1 MTTAYQLAG
10 PPLEAFLPAIVGF
23 AVLALALVASYAAR
37 TRGPPSAWIQHGRTV
52 AIAIGGLAVVFGGA
66 GSARR
71 LLAYGRLER
80 AIAAN
85 NVEIVT
91 GCLSG
96 FAPARKGWSASDV
109 IVMGQRIIRYGGR
122 EAGPGFRQVEAA
134 GGPIHPDSQLRIVL
148 VGDTIVR
155 LDVDQHAC
163 PSAPLYRA

>member
-1 MTTAYQLAG
+1 MTTEYQLAG
-10 PPLEAFLPAIVGF
+10 PPLEAFLPAIVGV
-23 AVLALALVASYAAR
+23 AVLVLALLVSRAAR
-37 TRGPPSAWIQHGRTV
+37 TRGPPSAWIHHGRTA
-52 AIAIGGLAVVFGGA
+52 AIVVGGLAVLFGGA
-66 GSARR
+66 GSARH

-96 FAPARKGWSASDV
+96 FAPARTGWSESDV

-122 EAGPGFRQVEAA
+122 VSGPGFRQIEAA
-134 GGPIHPDSQLRIVL
+134 GGPIHADSQVRIVL

-163 PSAPLYRA
+163 PVAPLYRA